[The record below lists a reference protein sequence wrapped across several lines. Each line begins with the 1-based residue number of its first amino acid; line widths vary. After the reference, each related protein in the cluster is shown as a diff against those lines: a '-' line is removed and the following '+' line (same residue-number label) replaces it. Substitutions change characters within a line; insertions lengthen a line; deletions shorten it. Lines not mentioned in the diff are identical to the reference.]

1 MFVQKATL
9 YDWQR
14 DFLDRLRSIGEACRM
29 DLEALWTAIIEQN
42 AQMLRSLFHQDASIH
57 WHCSNEH
64 FTVEEYIRA
73 NCEYPGKWR
82 GNIER
87 VESIGDLTILVGKI
101 LSCDTNDSLHVVSF
115 IRVRNNKIISM
126 DEYYGDDGPP
136 PPWRLAKNIGTPIL

>member
-57 WHCSNEH
+57 
-64 FTVEEYIRA
+64 
-73 NCEYPGKWR
+73 
-82 GNIER
+82 
-87 VESIGDLTILVGKI
+87 
-101 LSCDTNDSLHVVSF
+101 
-115 IRVRNNKIISM
+115 
-126 DEYYGDDGPP
+126 
-136 PPWRLAKNIGTPIL
+136 